1 VGASLLAMA
10 VSQATVM
17 LDVTMP
23 SLASQLLQEVGM
35 HAQSVSNRET
45 CGSWLA
51 SEGVCTFDICAG

>member
-1 VGASLLAMA
+1 MA
-10 VSQATVM
+10 VSQAAVM

-35 HAQSVSNRET
+35 HAKSVSNRET

-51 SEGVCTFDICAG
+51 SEGVCTFDMCAG